1 MYAFNGTII
10 LRRASKAL
18 NKVMI
23 MKQNRAKC
31 WWLALQGTLCLHKL
45 EMEKRGGPGFQAP
58 VASWMDDSKAPR
70 HLSDA
75 QPKASFE
82 GKTLFSERSPRC
94 GLLSQG
100 EWPPARLFK
109 PMTPLMWGGI
119 ALTSCRVQSNPEGLP
134 HLQNSLLELVRP
146 YCHSTSPSAPMSFIS
161 FSSWNRTHLHT
172 NFGSECAF
180 QETTYSSSAGMHLWF
195 WYEGSQIMTLP
206 HKAKS
211 DRLLEKTVSCL

>member
-58 VASWMDDSKAPR
+58 VTSWMDDSKAPR

-82 GKTLFSERSPRC
+82 GKTLFSERTAEPRRVASFPAVQTNDPIDV
-94 GLLSQG
+94 GWNSLDLLPGPEQPRRTPPSSELSLGVG
-100 EWPPARLFK
+100 EALLPLDVSLCSNELHFFLFPEPDPPA
-109 PMTPLMWGGI
+109 
-119 ALTSCRVQSNPEGLP
+119 
-134 HLQNSLLELVRP
+134 H
-146 YCHSTSPSAPMSFIS
+146 
-161 FSSWNRTHLHT
+161 
-172 NFGSECAF
+172 
-180 QETTYSSSAGMHLWF
+180 
-195 WYEGSQIMTLP
+195 
-206 HKAKS
+206 
-211 DRLLEKTVSCL
+211 